1 MSTHAAAGAVDVA
14 IIGAGIAGLWLA
26 RNLSHLGLSVLLVDR
41 EHEVGSGST
50 TRNEGWL
57 HRGTYFLASIAET
70 PLAMRV
76 AEQVAYGYHAIW
88 SLYPEVL
95 DQLPRSYAFT
105 RSADLASKATCRWS
119 NAGVP
124 FEEVSR
130 QSLIDLEPRLTPPSD
145 AVVFGVEDASI
156 DTSRLCARL
165 LQDALSRGMR
175 LELGVQIERLEE
187 CSVVFQSAAGR
198 YRVEAKWVIHATGY
212 GMRESLE
219 TVAGIDLPIRLWKS
233 HLLDFPR
240 LFTRNVFS
248 IDPRGINVFHHDKW
262 SIVGLNTETG
272 RCPLERPEFQTD
284 AAVVDEILTG
294 VNLLV
299 RDVELSTYQS
309 RACVKVDRF
318 RDQRLPQLDA
328 DWGFL
333 GANQIWVLPGKLTA
347 APYVAREISNAI
359 YHGSTSRTP
368 VAQRPIDRVNARAA
382 SLV

>member
-1 MSTHAAAGAVDVA
+1 MSPHVAAGAVDVV

-26 RNLSHLGLSVLLVDR
+26 RNLSHLGLSVLLLDR
-41 EHEVGSGST
+41 DNEVGSGST

-57 HRGTYFLASIAET
+57 HRGTYFAASIADT
-70 PLAMRV
+70 PMAMRV

-88 SLYPEVL
+88 SLYPDVL

-105 RSADLASKATCRWS
+105 RSAEVARRATARWS
-119 NAGVP
+119 DAGVP
-124 FEEVSR
+124 FEEVPR
-130 QSLIDLEPRLTPPSD
+130 PILVDLEPRLTPPSD
-145 AVVFGVEDASI
+145 AVVFRVDDASI
-156 DTSRLCARL
+156 DTSRLCERL
-165 LQDALSRGMR
+165 LQDALSRGLR
-175 LELGVQIERLEE
+175 LEPGVQIERLEE
-187 CSVVFQSAAGR
+187 CSVVFHSAAGR
-198 YRVEAKWVIHATGY
+198 CRVEANWVVHATGY
-212 GMRESLE
+212 GMRDLLE
-219 TVAGIDLPIRLWKS
+219 RVAGAELPIRFWKS

-240 LFTRNVFS
+240 LLTRNVFS

-272 RCPLERPEFQTD
+272 RCPLQCPDFQTD
-284 AAVVDEILTG
+284 AAVVDEILDA
-294 VNLLV
+294 VNRLV

-309 RACVKVDRF
+309 RACVKVDRL

-328 DWGFL
+328 DWGFI

-359 YHGSTSRTP
+359 YHGGAARTL
-368 VAQRPIDRVNARAA
+368 VAQRPIDRVNARVA

>member
-1 MSTHAAAGAVDVA
+1 MPTPVAARAVDVA
-14 IIGAGIAGLWLA
+14 IIGAGIIGLWLA
-26 RNLSHLGLSVLLVDR
+26 RLLSHLGLSVLLVDR
-41 EHEVGSGST
+41 ENEVGSGST

-57 HRGTYFLASIAET
+57 HRGTYFAASIT
-70 PLAMRV
+70 DGPMAMRV
-76 AEQVAYGYHAIW
+76 AEQVAYGYHAIR
-88 SLYPEVL
+88 SLYPDVL
-95 DQLPRSYAFT
+95 DQLPCSYAFT
-105 RSADLASKATCRWS
+105 RSADLASRATCRWS
-119 NAGVP
+119 DAGVP
-124 FEEVSR
+124 FEEVPR
-130 QSLIDLEPRLTPPSD
+130 QTLVDLEPRLTPPSD
-145 AVVFGVEDASI
+145 AVVFRVDDASI
-156 DTSRLCARL
+156 DTSRLCERL
-165 LQDALSRGMR
+165 LQDALSRGMC

-198 YRVEAKWVIHATGY
+198 CRVEANWVIHATGY
-212 GMRESLE
+212 GMRELLE

-262 SIVGLNTETG
+262 SIVGLNTESG
-272 RCPLERPEFQTD
+272 RCPLEHPEFETD
-284 AAVVDEILTG
+284 DAVIDEILTG
-294 VNLLV
+294 VNSLV

-328 DWGFL
+328 DWGFI

-359 YHGSTSRTP
+359 YHGSSRRTP
-368 VAQRPIDRVNARAA
+368 VAQRPIDRVTARVAN
-382 SLV
+382 LV